1 MQNLLKTVHPIF
13 IIVILFILL
22 LLISIM
28 NIGLG
33 AVPIS
38 PSSVILALFGL
49 GSDNES
55 YIILHYRMPRI
66 VLALFVGGGLAIA
79 GAIAQTVLQNP
90 LAAPDTLGISGG
102 ASVGAVSLFLLFP
115 SLNIA
120 YTGMAAFIGGLL
132 AALAVYVIAYKNG
145 LDLTRLALVGVS
157 ISAFC
162 SAAVQ
167 LSLLA
172 IKTNV
177 QSSLLWLNGSLFG
190 RTWEQVLFILP
201 WVIVIVLFVLF
212 LSKSLDLLLLGEQT
226 AVGLG
231 LRVEWMKIL
240 LLLSAVLLTGA
251 SIAAAGMIGF
261 VGLISPHIARQLVG
275 SKHIYS
281 IPTSLLIGAL
291 MVLIADSL
299 GRGLFPPI
307 EIPAGLITSIIGAPY
322 FLFLMWRHSKTRKA

>member
-1 MQNLLKTVHPIF
+1 MQISIKTIQPVVV
-13 IIVILFILL
+13 IIILSILL
-22 LLISIM
+22 FLIAVA

-38 PSSVILALFGL
+38 PRSVLQAFFGM
-49 GSDNES
+49 GNENES
-55 YIILHYRMPRI
+55 YIIFHYRMPRI
-66 VLALFVGGGLAIA
+66 ILALFVGGALAIA
-79 GAIAQTVLQNP
+79 GAISQSVLHNP

-115 SLNIA
+115 NLNIA
-120 YTGMAAFIGGLL
+120 FTGMAAFAGGII
-132 AALAVYVIAYKNG
+132 AAFAVYFIAYKNG

-172 IKTNV
+172 IETNV

-190 RTWEQVLFILP
+190 RTWDQVLFIMP
-201 WVIVIVLFVLF
+201 WVITLTLVVLF
-212 LSKSLDLLLLGEQT
+212 LSRSLDLFLLGEQT

-231 LRVEWMKIL
+231 LKIEKVKIL
-240 LLLSAVLLTGA
+240 LLLCAVLLTGA
-251 SIAAAGMIGF
+251 SIATAGMLGF
-261 VGLISPHIARQLVG
+261 IGLISPHIARKLVG
-275 SKHIYS
+275 SKHIYI

-291 MVLIADSL
+291 LVLIADSI

-322 FLFLMWRHSKTRKA
+322 FLFLMWRHSKKI